1 MATEQTDSLRLFQQL
16 SQLVPALN
24 ELRTKGVSK
33 IPKGDPLYL
42 DIHARH
48 ATHTVVFLGQYYR
61 SSGGDWIPAPE
72 FEIAIYPER
81 EDAAAL
87 ACHEPDRDW
96 RVTET
101 GEKPEESGVG
111 LNAWLGQ
118 WLERWLTRG
127 HCIRGVEGCQGRGGR
142 IN

>member
-16 SQLVPALN
+16 SQLVPALDK
-24 ELRTKGVSK
+24 LYTKGVSE

-42 DIHARH
+42 DIHTRY

-61 SSGGDWIPAPE
+61 SSDGDWIPVPE
-72 FEIAIYPER
+72 FEIAIYPAKK
-81 EDAAAL
+81 AAEAL
-87 ACHEPDRDW
+87 ACYEPDRNW
-96 RVTET
+96 RVHGKGGKSDDVSVE
-101 GEKPEESGVG
+101 
-111 LNAWLGQ
+111 LNALLSQWLG
-118 WLERWLTRG
+118 RWLGRG